1 MNSPL
6 LPDREHLVFAAVA
19 ALAVAGTARAVKAL
33 SISGALAAA
42 LVGFLLFGL
51 GGGWGAAALLLFFIT
66 SSALSRFG
74 KKRKDALGYE
84 KGGERDAGQVLANG
98 GIAALSAIL
107 MYLNP
112 GEDWPAAALLG
123 ALAAANADTWAT
135 EIGSLAKGSPRLITN
150 FRKAPTGSSGA
161 ISLPGTLAALAG
173 GLTLGIMAFYRD
185 MSIAG
190 VISVTLGG
198 LAGSLADSLLGATIQ
213 AQYRCPV
220 CGKLTE
226 RLTHCE
232 EEPTVLSRGFPVIN
246 NDAVNVIATLTGA
259 IVSVFLNRL
268 LS

>member
-1 MNSPL
+1 MSNTTVSSVSKTNL
-6 LPDREHLVFAAVA
+6 LKFKTCCSSICSTGDGIDSMKNAVQTYLRRREPSKMKWAVNE
-19 ALAVAGTARAVKAL
+19 LYKF
-33 SISGALAAA
+33 SKFSNDFEKKISQAIMTNLRNR
-42 LVGFLLFGL
+42 LIIML
-51 GGGWGAAALLLFFIT
+51 
-66 SSALSRFG
+66 
-74 KKRKDALGYE
+74 DE
-84 KGGERDAGQVLANG
+84 EVLANG

-232 EEPTVLSRGFPVIN
+232 DEPTVLSRGFPVIN